1 MLPPP
6 PKQDT
11 VIATDSMT
19 SPTLIKVRDASV
31 VSPDLLPT
39 IPGYE
44 VISRLGQGGMG
55 RVFKARHLGLRRMDA
70 IKMVAVGANPH
81 LITRFMEEARAIARL
96 KHPNIAQVYD
106 SGEVDGQPFYAM
118 ELVEAGTLAQKLE
131 RKPQEARWSASLIK
145 SLAEAVDYFHQ
156 QGIIHRDL
164 KPSNVLME
172 TDGEPKIADFGLVK
186 NMGSDSQNTETGDI
200 IGTPSYMSPEQAS
213 GMVKSIGPA
222 TDIYA
227 LGAILYECLTGRPP
241 FQTPDGMQTLMLV
254 ITGEPVPPSKLVPK
268 LPRDLNTIC
277 MKCLEK
283 QPGRRY
289 VTAQALADDLGR
301 FLEGESIIARPV
313 GRVEKTWKWCRRR
326 PAWAALILVGLL
338 SLIGF
343 TAGFFWLTKAYA
355 DLSAKK
361 NEADEGLKL
370 TSAALS
376 QFTNSFSRDLE
387 EIPQTEEVRTKALNN
402 ARKIFDQLINLRP
415 ESLMSRLIYVDHC
428 RQLGSIERTLG
439 DYDRADAAYQQA
451 IRMLDDIIREKDTT
465 PLRALYLSVIVQRAN
480 LEIERSQVDRAQE
493 YLQQA
498 EPLALKLETIQ
509 EPGTDVLNPLSDYHA
524 LRGLL
529 FSKSKKFKE
538 AEQEY
543 RKVLSAMQRAD
554 ELDGTTVQKS
564 EELAN
569 THNNLGTQL
578 LMQLEFKQATE
589 QYDLALAKLPKTRNP
604 RTRNARAMILSNQ
617 ALIAEQLKDWPKAW
631 NSYDQAASVFHGLM
645 TDFSSVPDY
654 RFRWAKVKLNLIRS
668 QMALDYQKTIPEIAR
683 VEPVLQQLVKDYPQQ
698 TSFREQLKILE
709 TCKKTL
715 EFLQKGRSRA
725 RCACL
730 PLARSRYG
738 SLNCLA
744 KR

>member
-19 SPTLIKVRDASV
+19 NLTLVKVRDASV
-31 VSPDLLPT
+31 ISPDLLPT

-55 RVFKARHLGLRRMDA
+55 RVFKARHLGLHRMDA
-70 IKMVAVGANPH
+70 IKMVSVGASPH
-81 LITRFMEEARAIARL
+81 LITRFMDEARAIARL

-106 SGEVDGQPFYAM
+106 SGEVDGHPFYAM
-118 ELVEAGTLAQKLE
+118 ELVEAGTLTQKLS
-131 RKPQEARWSASLIK
+131 RQPQEARWSARLIMT
-145 SLAEAVDYFHQ
+145 LAQAVHYFHQ

-172 TDGEPKIADFGLVK
+172 ADGEPKIADFGLVK
-186 NMGSDSQNTETGDI
+186 NIGSDSQHTETGDI

-222 TDIYA
+222 SDIYA

-254 ITGEPVPPSKLVPK
+254 IAEEPVPPGKLVPK
-268 LPRDLNTIC
+268 LPKDLDTIC

-289 VTAQALADDLGR
+289 ATAQALADDLAR

-326 PAWAALILVGLL
+326 PAWAGLILVGLL
-338 SLIGF
+338 SLVGF
-343 TAGFFWLTKAYA
+343 GVGFFWLTKAYS
-355 DLSAKK
+355 DLSAAKK
-361 NEADEGLKL
+361 ESDEGLKL
-370 TSAALS
+370 TTSALH
-376 QFTNSFSRDLE
+376 QFTTSFSSELE
-387 EIPQTEEVRTKALNN
+387 GIPQTEGVRIKALND
-402 ARKIFDQLINLRP
+402 ARKIFDKLISLRP
-415 ESLMSRLIYVDHC
+415 RSLESRVQYVDHC
-428 RQLGSIERTLG
+428 QQLGSIERTLG
-439 DYDRADAAYQQA
+439 GYDRADAAYQQA
-451 IRMLDDIIREKDTT
+451 FQMLDAIIRETDAL
-465 PLRALYLSVIVQRAN
+465 PFRAKYLSVIVQRAN
-480 LEIERSQVDRAQE
+480 LEYERSQLDRCRE

-498 EPLALKLETIQ
+498 EPLAAKLEAINDPSST
-509 EPGTDVLNPLSDYHA
+509 VLHPITDYHA
-524 LRGLL
+524 FRGLL
-529 FSKSKKFKE
+529 FSKDKKFKE

-543 RKVLSAMQRAD
+543 RQALSKLQRAN
-554 ELDGTTVQKS
+554 EIDGTSVELS

-578 LMQLEFKQATE
+578 LMQLEFKQAAE
-589 QYDLALAKLPKTRNP
+589 QYDLALDKLPQTSNP
-604 RTRNARAMILSNQ
+604 RTRNSRAMILSNQ
-617 ALIAEQLKDWPKAW
+617 ALIAEQLKDWPRAW
-631 NSYDQAASVFHGLM
+631 KSYEQAATVFRGLM
-645 TDFSSVPDY
+645 ADFSSVPDY

-668 QMALDYQKTIPEIAR
+668 QMAVDYQKTISQIAE

-698 TSFREQLKILE
+698 NAFREQLKILE

-715 EFLQKGRSRA
+715 EYLKKGE
-725 RCACL
+725 
-730 PLARSRYG
+730 
-738 SLNCLA
+738 
-744 KR
+744 K

>member
-19 SPTLIKVRDASV
+19 SPTLIKVRDVAV
-31 VSPDLLPT
+31 ISPDLLPT

-44 VISRLGQGGMG
+44 VVGRLGQGGMG
-55 RVFKARHLGLRRMDA
+55 RIFKARHLGLHRMDA

-81 LITRFMEEARAIARL
+81 LITRFMDEARAIARL
-96 KHPNIAQVYD
+96 KHSNIAQVYD
-106 SGEVDGQPFYAM
+106 SGEVDGHPFYAM
-118 ELVEAGTLAQKLE
+118 ELMEAGTLAQKLE
-131 RKPQEARWSASLIK
+131 RKPQEARWSASFIK
-145 SLAEAVDYFHQ
+145 TLAEAVNYFHQ

-172 TDGEPKIADFGLVK
+172 ADGEPKIADFGLVK

-254 ITGEPVPPSKLVPK
+254 IAGEPVPPSKLVPR
-268 LPRDLNTIC
+268 LPKDLNTIC

-301 FLEGESIIARPV
+301 FLEGGSIIARPV

-343 TAGFFWLTKAYA
+343 TVGFFWLTKAYA
-355 DLSAKK
+355 DLSAKAK
-361 NEADEGLKL
+361 ESDEGLKL

-402 ARKIFDQLINLRP
+402 AKKIFDELISLRP
-415 ESLMSRLIYVDHC
+415 ESLVSRLIYVDHC
-428 RQLGSIERTLG
+428 QQLGSIERTLG
-439 DYDRADAAYQQA
+439 DYDKADAAYQQA
-451 IRMLDDIIREKDTT
+451 IRMLDDIIREKDTA
-465 PLRALYLSVIVQRAN
+465 PLRALYLSAIVQRAN
-480 LEIERSQVDRAQE
+480 LEIERSQLDRAQE

-498 EPLALKLETIQ
+498 ELLALKLETIQ
-509 EPGTDVLNPLSDYHA
+509 DPGTAVLNPLSDYHA

-529 FSKSKKFKE
+529 FSKGKKFKE

-554 ELDGTTVQKS
+554 VLDGTTVQKS

-617 ALIAEQLKDWPKAW
+617 ALIAEQLKDLPKAW
-631 NSYDQAASVFHGLM
+631 TSYEQAATVFRQLM

-668 QMALDYQKTIPEIAR
+668 QMAVDYQKTVPEIAQ

-698 TSFREQLKILE
+698 TAFREQLKILE

-715 EFLQKGRSRA
+715 EFLQKGE
-725 RCACL
+725 
-730 PLARSRYG
+730 
-738 SLNCLA
+738 
-744 KR
+744 K